1 MSQIKYLSK
10 DILAAL
16 NRKYPRNRCKYKLSN
31 AFIFKDDWETDFFVQ
46 KINYYCYEFE
56 IKVSRA
62 DFNRDKLK
70 IDKHKILKDGN
81 YTRTIYKNRY
91 QKETSIPYGEPIRTD
106 IIPHTILPN
115 KFYYVVPKEMI
126 KVEEIPK
133 YAGLIYFDG
142 YNLETVKEADF
153 IHKNKLEF
161 EKILCNKFYNYWL
174 NLKQKMDIGFF
185 GYYKRKGSSSIHITR
200 DWLFIDKFYGAHFYA
215 VKTSSLPKI
224 IKYTSK
230 IENQIDVQIIDNI
243 QKGNLKGYCSVIPLG
258 KQSGSE
264 TNVQKA

>member
-1 MSQIKYLSK
+1 MKFYCINLEKRTDRKNSIIEQFAKQNIDLEFFPGLDAK
-10 DILAAL
+10 ILGVVSL
-16 NRKYPRNRCKYKLSN
+16 LKTKGM
-31 AFIFKDDWETDFFVQ
+31 TG
-46 KINYYCYEFE
+46 CY
-56 IKVSRA
+56 ISHHLLHL
-62 DFNRDKLK
+62 KLK
-70 IDKHKILKDGN
+70 SAEDEWSIIIEDDLIICKDLIYHVELWLK
-81 YTRTIYKNRY
+81 T
-91 QKETSIPYGEPIRTD
+91 
-106 IIPHTILPN
+106 
-115 KFYYVVPKEMI
+115 
-126 KVEEIPK
+126 IPK
-133 YAGLIYFDG
+133 DA
-142 YNLETVKEADF
+142 
-153 IHKNKLEF
+153 
-161 EKILCNKFYNYWL
+161 
-174 NLKQKMDIGFF
+174 DIGFF